1 MCCCLFFLL
10 TKFLYSLVFG
20 QLRHIEQQH
29 MRDKF
34 WNFVFYKFI
43 FVFGVMNIQE
53 MQELL
58 YWCVWFALL
67 GTLLL
72 TEQLCKDRFQFVS
85 PFA

>member
-1 MCCCLFFLL
+1 M
-10 TKFLYSLVFG
+10 FG

-43 FVFGVMNIQE
+43 FVFGVMNVQD

-72 TEQLCKDRFQFVS
+72 TQQLCKDRFQFVRKLS
-85 PFA
+85 